1 MKRFVIA
8 VCILITTVAFSIYGY
23 FSICSR
29 IDSVITLMQTD
40 RELTVSQ
47 NKIEASRTK
56 EILDEWENHETFLV
70 SMLTHYEL
78 EEVEMGIR
86 CLKDYMNQNLMEE
99 YLETLNECIN
109 QLTHVKE
116 TELPDLKNIF

>member
-8 VCILITTVAFSIYGY
+8 VCILISTLTFSVYGY
-23 FSICSR
+23 FSICNR
-29 IDSVITLMQTD
+29 IDSVITLMQND
-40 RELTVSQ
+40 RELTVNENRIDS
-47 NKIEASRTK
+47 SRTE
-56 EILDEWENHETFLV
+56 EILDEWEKHETFLV

-86 CLKDYMNQNLMEE
+86 CLRDYMNQNHIDE

-109 QLTHVKE
+109 HLTHVKE

>member
-23 FSICSR
+23 FSICNR
-29 IDSVITLMQTD
+29 IDSVITLMQND

-56 EILDEWENHETFLV
+56 EILDEWESNETFLV

-78 EEVEMGIR
+78 E
-86 CLKDYMNQNLMEE
+86 
-99 YLETLNECIN
+99 
-109 QLTHVKE
+109 
-116 TELPDLKNIF
+116 